1 MVVTVG
7 KLVFILTSE
16 VIKSLTLMQVVQSP
30 KLETM
35 ITEHESLMEKMNNW
49 NFQIFDLVQ
58 EMGDQSGRIL
68 SRVCCL
74 LLYEG

>member
-68 SRVCCL
+68 SWVCCL

>member
-7 KLVFILTSE
+7 KLVFILISE

>member
-1 MVVTVG
+1 MVITVG
-7 KLVFILTSE
+7 KLVFILISE